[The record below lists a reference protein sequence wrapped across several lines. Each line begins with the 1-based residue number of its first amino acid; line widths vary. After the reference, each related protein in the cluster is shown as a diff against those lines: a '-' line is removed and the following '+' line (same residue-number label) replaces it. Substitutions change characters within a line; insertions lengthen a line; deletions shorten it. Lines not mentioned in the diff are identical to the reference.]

1 MKNLINYLDNIIDIE
16 ESIGETFD
24 KNPQKSLK
32 RKTRFKEDINEE
44 KYNKK
49 QKYR

>member
-1 MKNLINYLDNIIDIE
+1 MKNLINYLDDIIDIE
-16 ESIGETFD
+16 ESIGETFGN
-24 KNPQKSLK
+24 NPQKSLK
-32 RKTRFKEDINEE
+32 RKTRFKDINEEE